1 MASSDKLDWA
11 RTAFDRQQWAG
22 ALAALTASDQISPL
36 EADDLERLAVASYLV
51 GQDTQAVAAWTRLHH
66 LCVGRHALSKAARW
80 GFWLSLSHLLAGEP
94 AHGTGW
100 LSRSKRLLNDHG
112 RDCVERGYVLVL
124 DGVVAMFGGECETA
138 CAACDEAIALA
149 NRFADSDLLALA
161 LLGKGQAVVG
171 LQQPSEGVALLDD
184 AMVGVT
190 TGEVSPVLVGIIYCA
205 VIRTCQRIFD
215 LGRAREWTIQLNDW
229 CTAQPDLVPFRGQ
242 CLVHRSEIMQL
253 QGDWSGALEEALN
266 ACRHLADR
274 SEAVVGRAY
283 YQRGELY
290 RLRGD
295 FEDAEQ
301 MFREASRHGC
311 EPQPGLALL
320 MLATGKGNAAVSIR
334 NIVSQ
339 SNDRPGSLTGV
350 PRPRLLGPMV
360 EILLAGGDV
369 EGARS
374 NADELVLLAKESG
387 APYLL
392 ACAAQA
398 SGAVALA
405 QGNAD
410 EAVVQFRQAWTHWQQ
425 MEMPYESARVRV
437 LLGRICADAGD
448 REAAQKHFDAAGA
461 VFTRLGAMPD
471 LVELAR
477 VTSSDGRASH
487 GLTER
492 EREVLALVASGASNR
507 QIARHLDISEH
518 TVARHVGNIFDKLDV
533 SSRTQAVA
541 HAHSYNLL

>member
-1 MASSDKLDWA
+1 MASSDKLDRA
-11 RTAFDRQQWAG
+11 RAAFDRQQWAG
-22 ALAALTASDQISPL
+22 ALAELTASDQISPL
-36 EADDLERLAVASYLV
+36 EADDLERLATASYLV
-51 GQDTQAVAAWTRLHH
+51 GQDAQAMAAWTRLHH
-66 LCVGRHALSKAARW
+66 LCVGRHALGAAARW

-100 LSRSKRLLNDHG
+100 LSRAKRLLNDHG

-124 DGVVAMFGGECETA
+124 DGLLAMFGGECETA
-138 CAACDEAIALA
+138 CAACDEAIILA

-161 LLGKGQAVVG
+161 LLGKGQALVG
-171 LQQPSEGVALLDD
+171 LQRPTEGIALLDD
-184 AMVGVT
+184 AMVGVSA
-190 TGEVSPVLVGIIYCA
+190 GDVSPILVGIIYCA
-205 VIRTCQRIFD
+205 VILTCQRIFD
-215 LGRAREWTIQLNDW
+215 LRRAREWTKQLNDW

-253 QGDWSGALEEALN
+253 QGNWSGALEEALN

-283 YQRGELY
+283 YQCGELY

-295 FEDAEQ
+295 FEEADR

-320 MLATGKGNAAVSIR
+320 MLATGRGNAAASIR
-334 NIVSQ
+334 DVVSR
-339 SNDRPGSLTGV
+339 SSDRPGPLTGV

-360 EILLAGGDV
+360 EILLAAGDA
-369 EGARS
+369 ESARS
-374 NADELVLLAKESG
+374 TSDELVLLAKESG
-387 APYLL
+387 AQFLL
-392 ACAAQA
+392 ASAAQA
-398 SGAVALA
+398 AGAVALA

-410 EAVVQFRQAWTHWQQ
+410 EAVAQFRQAWTTWQQ

-437 LLGRICADAGD
+437 LLGRVCADAGD
-448 REAAQKHFDAAGA
+448 REAAQMHFDAASA

-471 LVELAR
+471 LFELAR
-477 VTSSDGRASH
+477 VTSSDGRADH

-492 EREVLALVASGASNR
+492 EREVLALIAGGASNR
-507 QIARHLDISEH
+507 QIARQLVISEH
-518 TVARHVGNIFDKLDV
+518 TVARHVSNIFDKLGV

-541 HAHSYNLL
+541 HAHSYDLL